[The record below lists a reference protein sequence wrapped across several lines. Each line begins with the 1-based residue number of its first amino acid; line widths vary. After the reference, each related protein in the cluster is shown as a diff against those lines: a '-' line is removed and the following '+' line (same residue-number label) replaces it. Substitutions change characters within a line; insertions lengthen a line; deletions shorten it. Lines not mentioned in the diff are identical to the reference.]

1 MAKSVKA
8 LINPT
13 MLEWARDQAGYS
25 LADAAQKLGL
35 DEARLQGLEE
45 GAVTPTFAK
54 LLDMADLYK
63 RPVSLFYLQNP
74 PKGWQ
79 PIQDFRR
86 LPAAHGK
93 FSPQLIYIIRQARE
107 RREVAFAVRGEL
119 NEPVQPFGLCAT
131 LATNIETLAA
141 RIREFVGVTEAMQ
154 QRWGRKAFEGWRALI
169 EAKDILVFVVPRL
182 KMKEMRG
189 TALAET
195 QLPVILVNG
204 KDRSNG
210 RVFTLLHEFCHLTL
224 RQSGVSNVG
233 GDRDDAPNPAVEQ
246 FCNAVAAAVM
256 IPSEWLLRE
265 PLVMRKGAT
274 KIWDDDELEAL
285 ALRFGASPE
294 AMLRRLLTLGRTTK
308 AFYDSKR
315 PFYQR
320 FYDQMEEKK
329 EKSTGGPDY
338 HLAVLGQLGH
348 TFTQLIFQGYHDR
361 YFTLRDV
368 AGHLNMK
375 VATVPVME
383 KAAFGL
389 AG

>member
-1 MAKSVKA
+1 
-8 LINPT
+8 
-13 MLEWARDQAGYS
+13 
-25 LADAAQKLGL
+25 
-35 DEARLQGLEE
+35 
-45 GAVTPTFAK
+45 
-54 LLDMADLYK
+54 
-63 RPVSLFYLQNP
+63 
-74 PKGWQ
+74 
-79 PIQDFRR
+79 
-86 LPAAHGK
+86 
-93 FSPQLIYIIRQARE
+93 
-107 RREVAFAVRGEL
+107 
-119 NEPVQPFGLCAT
+119 
-131 LATNIETLAA
+131 
-141 RIREFVGVTEAMQ
+141 
-154 QRWGRKAFEGWRALI
+154 
-169 EAKDILVFVVPRL
+169 
-182 KMKEMRG
+182 
-189 TALAET
+189 
-195 QLPVILVNG
+195 
-204 KDRSNG
+204 
-210 RVFTLLHEFCHLTL
+210 
-224 RQSGVSNVG
+224 
-233 GDRDDAPNPAVEQ
+233 
-246 FCNAVAAAVM
+246 
-256 IPSEWLLRE
+256 LLRE